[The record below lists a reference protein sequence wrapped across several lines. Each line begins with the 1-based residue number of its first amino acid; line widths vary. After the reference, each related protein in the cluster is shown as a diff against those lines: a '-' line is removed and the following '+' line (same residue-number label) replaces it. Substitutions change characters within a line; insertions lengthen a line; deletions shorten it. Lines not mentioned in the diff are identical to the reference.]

1 MDDEELMS
9 LISESRNMSKKL
21 DEYEG
26 QKSSSIT
33 TAKRL
38 AEFLGEQM
46 VKEKGLACRF
56 VISKVRNI
64 IIFHLSNVLETLNI
78 LKEMYCSRNVIF
90 FSFFLS
96 FLFIICR
103 NQKMRLLV
111 NVRYRLPFSLQNLMS
126 K

>member
-46 VKEKGLACRF
+46 VKEKGLSCRF

-64 IIFHLSNVLETLNI
+64 TIDLSFIESFSLETLI
-78 LKEMYCSRNVIF
+78 YFESDTL
-90 FSFFLS
+90 FSKCDLFFLLS
-96 FLFIICR
+96 I
-103 NQKMRLLV
+103 
-111 NVRYRLPFSLQNLMS
+111 
-126 K
+126 

>member
-46 VKEKGLACRF
+46 VKEKGLSCRF

-64 IIFHLSNVLETLNI
+64 TIDLSFIESFSLETLI
-78 LKEMYCSRNVIF
+78 YFESDAL
-90 FSFFLS
+90 FSKCDLFFLLS
-96 FLFIICR
+96 I
-103 NQKMRLLV
+103 
-111 NVRYRLPFSLQNLMS
+111 
-126 K
+126 